1 MPPLKGKSASP
12 FGIYSMAYH
21 TETSPVPTST
31 KTFLNGRSTAVRIPA
46 EFGIKPGEELVVSQD
61 RDGTVRLSRA
71 APFAGYFAA
80 VKRMRTEG
88 HDPAKEPPFHV
99 PRMGKPRAV
108 LLEPG
113 KRRKA
118 R

>member
-1 MPPLKGKSASP
+1 MP
-12 FGIYSMAYH
+12 I
-21 TETSPVPTST
+21 ST

-61 RDGTVRLSRA
+61 KDGTVRLTRA

-80 VKRMRTEG
+80 VERMRAEG
-88 HDPAKEPPFHV
+88 ADPARDPAFKV
-99 PRMGKPRAV
+99 PRMGLPRAV
-108 LLEPG
+108 DLVQDEAPLAGRTPR
-113 KRRKA
+113 KRNRS

>member
-1 MPPLKGKSASP
+1 
-12 FGIYSMAYH
+12 
-21 TETSPVPTST
+21 VPIST

-61 RDGTVRLSRA
+61 KDGTVRLTRA

-80 VKRMRTEG
+80 VERMRAEG
-88 HDPAKEPPFHV
+88 ADPARDPAFKV
-99 PRMGKPRAV
+99 PRMGRPRAV
-108 LLEPG
+108 DLVQDEAPVAG
-113 KRRKA
+113 RAPRKRSRA

>member
-1 MPPLKGKSASP
+1 MP
-12 FGIYSMAYH
+12 I
-21 TETSPVPTST
+21 ST

-61 RDGTVRLSRA
+61 KDGTVRLIRA

-80 VKRMRTEG
+80 VERMRAEG
-88 HDPAKEPPFHV
+88 ADPARDRAFKV
-99 PRMGKPRAV
+99 PRMGLPRAMELGPEKPV
-108 LLEPG
+108 AARASG
-113 KRRKA
+113 TKRRA